1 MTRTITCKVCGRP
14 FSDER
19 FPNGH
24 ICPDCNKKRAKAYR
38 EAKRSGPDRR
48 RKLTPE
54 QVEQIRA
61 LRKQGRSMGAIAT
74 AFNIS
79 KPAIVGIINGTSWKR

>member
-14 FSDER
+14 FSGDH

-24 ICPDCNKKRAKAYR
+24 ICPSCNKKRAKAYR
-38 EAKRSGPDRR
+38 EAKRTGLDRR

-54 QVEQIRA
+54 QVEQIRT

-79 KPAIVGIINGTSWKR
+79 KPVIVGIINGTSWKR